1 MQQSFKPHDVLLC
14 YGVYVILFNNIFNY
28 GQNIEDVVP
37 LKPLKLYTGAYVR
50 SNFSHI
56 FGSVFCST

>member
-28 GQNIEDVVP
+28 GQNIEVVVP
-37 LKPLKLYTGAYVR
+37 LKPLKLYTGAY
-50 SNFSHI
+50 I
-56 FGSVFCST
+56 